1 LKKRVY
7 REGYSI
13 DWNHKKKTTPN
24 SSIVKEEPKTEV
36 PAGEIR
42 STEHIFVSAD
52 HLVKFQPSGNLNI
65 FFPPDSCSDMIFL
78 KSGKDLQATI
88 LEIKEES
95 IKYKSCEYPYGG
107 IKETNKEKILMVK
120 FANGTLERYQ
130 TEKFDDDSPKVH
142 PLATLS
148 FVSALAALGF
158 LLISFVSLLGLILM
172 FAALITSLVSGYVG
186 KERIMEDRAHNRGLK
201 LIKAAF
207 IITTIISLFR
217 LATASSL

>member
-1 LKKRVY
+1 
-7 REGYSI
+7 
-13 DWNHKKKTTPN
+13 
-24 SSIVKEEPKTEV
+24 
-36 PAGEIR
+36 
-42 STEHIFVSAD
+42 
-52 HLVKFQPSGNLNI
+52 
-65 FFPPDSCSDMIFL
+65 
-78 KSGKDLQATI
+78 
-88 LEIKEES
+88 
-95 IKYKSCEYPYGG
+95 
-107 IKETNKEKILMVK
+107 
-120 FANGTLERYQ
+120 
-130 TEKFDDDSPKVH
+130 
-142 PLATLS
+142 LATLS